1 MLWARAGDG
10 TYMFVILWEFEVKP
24 GCEQS
29 FESAYGPEGAWSQ
42 LFRHDPGYLKTLLL
56 KDPSRTRMYLSLDF
70 WHSESAFRS
79 FHNANY
85 EAYLALD
92 RSTEGLTFRETHL
105 GSFTQ
110 TTTSNPSV

>member
-1 MLWARAGDG
+1 
-10 TYMFVILWEFEVKP
+10 
-24 GCEQS
+24 
-29 FESAYGPEGAWSQ
+29 
-42 LFRHDPGYLKTLLL
+42 
-56 KDPSRTRMYLSLDF
+56 MYLTLDF
-70 WHSESAFRS
+70 WHSESAFQS

-110 TTTSNPSV
+110 TATRNPSV